1 MKIFDIYKVIRGRH
15 QCAEV
20 RCWLQAWRFHRWT
33 WTWTC
38 VHTKVLRTRL
48 QFKWASFWSLST
60 TLHFAAHT
68 ERLDFSEIRNWIF
81 FFFFF
86 EKRRSNASF
95 GKSIKRANRCPHEMY
110 HVYLISNHANYNLNK
125 FYIEDAIKAAAAA
138 PVDTSKLIAFCV
150 SDAIGGARTFSMPS
164 ECGLVNWS
172 AAAFANWLFVL
183 FRAEW
188 FYGRTPN

>member
-1 MKIFDIYKVIRGRH
+1 MCTQKSYERDYN
-15 QCAEV
+15 
-20 RCWLQAWRFHRWT
+20 LN
-33 WTWTC
+33 
-38 VHTKVLRTRL
+38 
-48 QFKWASFWSLST
+48 
-60 TLHFAAHT
+60 
-68 ERLDFSEIRNWIF
+68 ERLSGLSRPHSISPRIRSDWIFQKFVIEF

-150 SDAIGGARTFSMPS
+150 SDAIGGARTFSMPP

-172 AAAFANWLFVL
+172 AAAFAN
-183 FRAEW
+183 
-188 FYGRTPN
+188 